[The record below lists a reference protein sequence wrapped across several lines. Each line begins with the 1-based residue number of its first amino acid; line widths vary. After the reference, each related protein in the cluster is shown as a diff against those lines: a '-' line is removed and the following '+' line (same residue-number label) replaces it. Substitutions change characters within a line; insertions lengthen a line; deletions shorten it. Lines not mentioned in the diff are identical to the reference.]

1 MDRWW
6 QRPWLRFH
14 ATIAPFGISATT
26 LLLTLYLEQ
35 WQWQGRD
42 SWELAG
48 DLVDLGAA
56 LYGMAAVL
64 GERGIVFMLWALDKR
79 REWREKMRA
88 EARAEGLA
96 EGRAAGRAE
105 GQAEIKKRYEERLAR
120 IAAEA
125 REKGITLESLNGLA
139 QETE

>member
-1 MDRWW
+1 M
-6 QRPWLRFH
+6 RFH

-35 WQWQGRD
+35 WQWQGRA

-48 DLVDLGAA
+48 DLTDLGAA
-56 LYGMAAVL
+56 LYGMVAVL
-64 GERGIVFMLWALDKR
+64 GERSIVAMLWALDKR

-88 EARAEGLA
+88 EARD
-96 EGRAAGRAE
+96 EGRAEAE
-105 GQAEIKKRYEERLAR
+105 REYQARLER

-125 REKGITLESLNGLA
+125 REKGITLESLNGLTRDA
-139 QETE
+139 E

>member
-35 WQWQGRD
+35 WQWQGRA

-56 LYGMAAVL
+56 LYGMVAVL
-64 GERGIVFMLWALDKR
+64 GERGIIIMLWALDKR
-79 REWREKMRA
+79 REWREKWRA

-96 EGRAAGRAE
+96 RAE
-105 GQAEIKKRYEERLAR
+105 GGRRVEPRAEVIKRYEERLER

-125 REKGITLESLNGLA
+125 REKGRWPNGLDPD
-139 QETE
+139 TE

>member
-35 WQWQGRD
+35 WQWQGRA

-56 LYGMAAVL
+56 LYGMVAVL
-64 GERGIVFMLWALDKR
+64 GERGIIIMLWALDKR
-79 REWREKMRA
+79 REWREKWRA

-96 EGRAAGRAE
+96 EGRAEGRTEGRGPKAEPRAEPRAGR
-105 GQAEIKKRYEERLAR
+105 KL
-120 IAAEA
+120 
-125 REKGITLESLNGLA
+125 
-139 QETE
+139 